1 MLIWGAGMAGYIARR
16 LIRAAIT
23 LATFQTILFLLIHAV
38 PWDAVDLMRL
48 PAGYERG
55 LRQVLG
61 LDLPLW
67 EQYLMWMRGFFT
79 GDLGRS
85 FQLGG
90 APVMSLFLARIPR
103 TLLLFLPGALIG
115 FGLGLWLG
123 KYTAWWRGG
132 LLELGATTAGI
143 VFYTSFAPWLAF
155 TLVTVFAIGLN
166 WLPAEN
172 IINPNVWIGTKVL
185 TESIAWRLLFTFT
198 LDFLLALFIWH
209 ATRRKPL
216 RTWFRL
222 GCIFLLAGLTTYL
235 WRVSGLAVFALDIL
249 YHLVLPLITLVLLTF
264 GETMLLMRSAMIDIL
279 ADDHVLTARAKGLES
294 HQIMERHVARLAIF
308 PVLSRFIVQLPL
320 VIVGSFV
327 IEKVFFWQGMGEL
340 LFRAVDSYD
349 LPVVMGILSIVGA
362 LILVFHVILD
372 ILIAWLDPRLR
383 ESVLPLLPHRS

>member
-1 MLIWGAGMAGYIARR
+1 MAGYIAHR

-23 LATFQTILFLLIHAV
+23 LVTFQTILFLLIHAV
-38 PWDAVDLMRL
+38 PWDAVDLMRI
-48 PAGYERG
+48 PSGYERG

-61 LDLPLW
+61 LDLPIG
-67 EQYLMWMRGFFT
+67 EQYIRWMQGFFT
-79 GDLGRS
+79 GNLGRS

-103 TLLLFLPGALIG
+103 TLLLFLPGALMG

-132 LLELGATTAGI
+132 VLELGATTAGI
-143 VFYTSFAPWLAF
+143 IFYTSFAPWLAF

-166 WLPAEN
+166 WLPPEN
-172 IINPNVWIGTKVL
+172 IINPNVWMGTKVL
-185 TESIAWRLLFTFT
+185 TEAIMWRLLFTFIV
-198 LDFLLALFIWH
+198 DCLLVVLIWRT
-209 ATRRKPL
+209 TRRKSSRRL
-216 RTWFRL
+216 FRFGGVL
-222 GCIFLLAGLTTYL
+222 LLAGFNMYL

-249 YHLVLPLITLVLLTF
+249 YHLVLPLITLILLTF
-264 GETMLLMRSAMIDIL
+264 GETMLLMRSTMIDVL
-279 ADDHVLTARAKGLES
+279 ADDHVLTARAKGLAN

-362 LILVFHVILD
+362 LILVFHVMFD
-372 ILIAWLDPRLR
+372 ILSAWLDPRLR
-383 ESVLPLLPHRS
+383 QSVVPLTLHRS